1 MLFLPGFDPWTLQPV
16 VDLLVGFLVLVS
28 FEIDNISI
36 GKKVSDSFFIREE
49 GKVNTTHSFITK
61 SR

>member
-1 MLFLPGFDPWTLQPV
+1 MVGPQVQYGLVHKVRFFPGFDPWTLQPV

-36 GKKVSDSFFIREE
+36 R
-49 GKVNTTHSFITK
+49 
-61 SR
+61 

>member
-28 FEIDNISI
+28 FEIDSI
-36 GKKVSDSFFIREE
+36 LVGKQVSGSFFVREE
-49 GKVNTTHSFITK
+49 GKVNITCSFLTK